1 MSSTPQAKPAHST
14 ARIAFGFFCT
24 ETSVAAFTTSIRK
37 LTLPTS
43 IPWIALLVVDVA
55 ARGHDKKAVPPT
67 PEELL
72 CRLSFRLAQPDIDPD
87 HGPVNIDAVVQELR
101 RG

>member
-1 MSSTPQAKPAHST
+1 MSAAVMSRTPQANPAHNTGS
-14 ARIAFGFFCT
+14 RAFGFFCT

-55 ARGHDKKAVPPT
+55 GRGHDKKAVPPKA
-67 PEELL
+67 EELL
-72 CRLSFRLAQPDIDPD
+72 CRLSFRPAQPDIEPH
-87 HGPVNIDAVVQELR
+87 HGPVNIDAIV
-101 RG
+101 